1 MGRGR
6 GSWLAL
12 AALALALALL
22 LLAAC
27 GSAKAH
33 QAPTHSATPV
43 STASLA
49 PATATPRPSG
59 SPTATPL
66 VITDLDTFRQRLS
79 DAFTSNTWANV
90 APLLSP
96 QFSYQGTNSGGAR
109 LVMPDSGQD
118 LQDIYANGGP
128 WSQSAQYEVDIHSC
142 FAGGTPADQQIGFD
156 GGAGSFLLIGMEKY
170 QGYWAVAW
178 AFQDPLG
185 GGDGCAYG

>member
-1 MGRGR
+1 MGRWR

-12 AALALALALL
+12 AALTLALL
-22 LLAAC
+22 LSAC
-27 GSAKAH
+27 GSAKAN
-33 QAPTHSATPV
+33 QAPTHGATAGATTP
-43 STASLA
+43 AS
-49 PATATPRPSG
+49 ATATATARPAG
-59 SPTATPL
+59 PPTPTP
-66 VITDLDTFRQRLS
+66 IAIADLDAFRQRLS
-79 DAFTSNTWANV
+79 DAFTSNTWSNV

-109 LVMPDSGQD
+109 LVMPDSAQD
-118 LQDIYANGGP
+118 LQDVYANGGP

-142 FAGGTPADQQIGFD
+142 FAGDTPSGQQIGFD
-156 GGAGSFLLIGMEKY
+156 GGGGSFLLIGMDKY